1 MKSNF
6 FILFTLLT
14 ISCNTQDKQLYEFD
28 PLNLTENKI
37 TLAEIANDISY
48 IPLDNGFPISSIIY
62 SYYFADSSIYLA
74 SKDLGVMVFNR
85 EGRMIRK
92 IGSIGRGPGE
102 YLHCTNLAVDE
113 ELKIIYIYSGN
124 NLIKV
129 YSLNGDFL
137 RDISVNQ
144 YPGYIDCIDILD
156 SKLYAFYFLQFGDS
170 KFNWIIL
177 DSTGHPSEMKER
189 SIPVFWSNWGAKSG
203 TYTFD
208 NKLSY
213 WNPYNDTVYTFS
225 SGTRYGPAFLI
236 SPGEHRIPKSKI
248 DTDNLA
254 KYLFI
259 NYVFETSK
267 YLVIKYGYKK
277 NIIALIDK
285 KTGKSYLNPL
295 ETDKNLTIEHGGITN
310 NIDGGLMFQPDNY
323 FAGNDNEYMAGII
336 QPHDLKLHI
345 GCEEFKNSSPE
356 YPEKK
361 AALQKLADALN
372 ETDNPVLMVVKLK
385 K

>member
-1 MKSNF
+1 MKSNYL
-6 FILFTLLT
+6 ILLMLLI
-14 ISCNTQDKQLYEFD
+14 ISCNRQEKQLYEFD
-28 PLNLTENKI
+28 PGSLTENKI
-37 TLAEIANDISY
+37 TLAEIADDISY
-48 IPLDNGFPISSIIY
+48 IPLDNSFPISSIIY
-62 SYYFADSSIYLA
+62 SYCFADSSIYLA

-85 EGRMIRK
+85 DGRMIRK

-102 YLHCTNLAVDE
+102 YLHCTNFAVDK
-113 ELKIIYIYSGN
+113 ELKIIYINSGN

-129 YSLNGDFL
+129 YSQNGDFL

-144 YPGYIDCIDILD
+144 YPGYIDCLDILD

-177 DSTGHPSEMKER
+177 DSAGHPSEMKKR
-189 SIPVFWSNWGAKSG
+189 SIPIFWSDWGAKSG
-203 TYTFD
+203 TYTFA

-225 SGTRYGPAFLI
+225 KSASYTPAFLI
-236 SPGEHRIPKSKI
+236 SPGEHRIPRSRI
-248 DTDNLA
+248 DTDNLS

-285 KTGKSYLNPL
+285 KTRKSYINPL
-295 ETDKNLTIEHGGITN
+295 ESDKNLTMESGGITN
-310 NIDGGLMFQPDNY
+310 NLDGGLMFQPDSY
-323 FAGNDNEYMAGII
+323 FAGNGNEYMAGII
-336 QPHDLKLHI
+336 QPHELKLHI
-345 GCEEFKNSSPE
+345 AGEEFKNSVPE

-361 AALQKLADALN
+361 AALQKLADTLN
-372 ETDNPVLMVVKLK
+372 EMDNPVLMVVKLK